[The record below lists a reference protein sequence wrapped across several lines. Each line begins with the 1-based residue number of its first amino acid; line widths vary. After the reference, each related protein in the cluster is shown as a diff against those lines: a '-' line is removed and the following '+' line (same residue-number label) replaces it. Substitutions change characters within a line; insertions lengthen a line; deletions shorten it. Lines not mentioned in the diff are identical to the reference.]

1 MKSSRLTNS
10 RLQIPRLQIARL
22 TAAAFSVFCITAVYA
37 AQSKPA
43 MTAKP
48 AAAAAKAS
56 PESIANGETIY
67 KRQCQMCHG
76 ATGMGDGPAAKT
88 LKGKLPNLADKAT
101 MAKVKDE
108 DIHEQIENGKKS
120 EIGTMPA
127 FKSKLKP
134 EEIQDV
140 INFVHTLAK

>member
-1 MKSSRLTNS
+1 MMMRRFRISRFAGLAS
-10 RLQIPRLQIARL
+10 ICSLFLM
-22 TAAAFSVFCITAVYA
+22 TAVYA
-37 AQSKPA
+37 GQAKPA
-43 MTAKP
+43 TAAKP

-56 PESIANGETIY
+56 PESIASGETLY

-101 MAKVKDE
+101 FAKITDD
-108 DIHEQIENGKKS
+108 DIRELISNGKKS
-120 EIGTMPA
+120 EIGNMPA
-127 FKSKLKP
+127 FKSKLKA

-140 INFVHTLAK
+140 INYVHTLAK

>member
-1 MKSSRLTNS
+1 MKILRV
-10 RLQIPRLQIARL
+10 QIAGL
-22 TAAAFSVFCITAVYA
+22 IAAAFSVFCITAVYA
-37 AQSKPA
+37 AQ
-43 MTAKP
+43 AKP
-48 AAAAAKAS
+48 ATATKPATAAAKAT
-56 PESIANGETIY
+56 PESIASGETIY

-108 DIHEQIENGKKS
+108 DLREQIENGKKS
-120 EIGTMPA
+120 EIGNMPA

-140 INFVHTLAK
+140 MNFVHTLAK

>member
-1 MKSSRLTNS
+1 MIS
-10 RLQIPRLQIARL
+10 RLQIARL
-22 TAAAFSVFCITAVYA
+22 MVAAFSVFCITAVYA
-37 AQSKPA
+37 AQTRPA
-43 MTAKP
+43 TPAK

-76 ATGMGDGPAAKT
+76 ASGMGDGPAAKT
-88 LKGKLPNLADKAT
+88 LKGKLPNLADKT
-101 MAKVKDE
+101 TLAKVSDE
-108 DIHEQIENGKKS
+108 DLHELVANGKKS
-120 EIGTMPA
+120 EIGNMPA

-140 INFVHTLAK
+140 LNFVHSLGK